1 MGVFLGADGG
11 ASKLMLC
18 LSVSGARHYCK
29 LQKGVNP
36 FVSGQGSSV
45 SVIIEAMKGL
55 CARNGVGVNEV
66 DGVFAGIAG
75 ATEKNYKSALKAELE
90 KTFPN
95 AACGV
100 SHDGEN
106 IICAAFPSSDGAII
120 ICGTGSSCFVQKGG
134 DIFRIGGY
142 GKFDI
147 EGNGCEIGKRAI
159 AHTLKSYDGRAE
171 RSLLCEKVER
181 IAGGNC
187 LEKLDELISLPVK
200 EVASFAKA
208 VFDSAL
214 EGDVAALEIIDSSAR
229 FLASYADAAS
239 LYFEN
244 GFDICTAGSIGTNDI
259 MLEYLR
265 KYAPSRARI
274 FALGTEPVEGALAKA
289 EQLYYGRKH
298 H

>member
-36 FVSGQGSSV
+36 FVSGRGSSV
-45 SVIIEAMKGL
+45 STIIEAMKDC
-55 CARNGVGVNEV
+55 CARNGVGESEV
-66 DGVFAGIAG
+66 DGIFAGIAG
-75 ATEKNYKSALKAELE
+75 ATEKDYKSELKAALE

-106 IICAAFPSSDGAII
+106 IIYAAFPSSDGAII
-120 ICGTGSSCFVQKGG
+120 ICGTGSSCFVHKGG
-134 DIFRIGGY
+134 EIFRIGGY

-171 RSLLCEKVER
+171 RSVLCEKVEQL
-181 IAGGNC
+181 AGGNC

-208 VFDSAL
+208 VFDSARA
-214 EGDVAALEIIDSSAR
+214 GDCAALEIIDSSAR

-239 LYFEN
+239 RYFEG
-244 GFDICTAGSIGTNDI
+244 GFDICTAGSIGTDGI
-259 MLEYLR
+259 MLSAIT

-274 FALGTEPVEGALAKA
+274 FALGTEPVEGALVKA
-289 EQLYYGRKH
+289 ERLYYGRKH
-298 H
+298 